1 MKNLFIILFL
11 FLSINCSGQVE
22 VDKKVGVKVGLNDT
36 EKIYQC
42 PVTITAFTGDTLYF
56 RAILNSPYIYV
67 DGLPE
72 SPYIVTQP
80 ITFTINYNTTLA
92 FELELLNGEYLDSAV
107 FEFDIFIRSFTESF
121 ELTAYQVALVY
132 NSAWRNNQSLIFD
145 YVENS
150 SELQNAPPI
159 AVGWDTLSR
168 RLKFA
173 SLPGSDIINNIPKK
187 IGRFRVTNATA
198 FVFGIPVGLIFYFNE
213 AQPISTIIAGE
224 SFSNINAFGT
234 FKGL

>member
-80 ITFTINYNTTLA
+80 
-92 FELELLNGEYLDSAV
+92 
-107 FEFDIFIRSFTESF
+107 RSEEHT
-121 ELTAYQVALVY
+121 
-132 NSAWRNNQSLIFD
+132 
-145 YVENS
+145 
-150 SELQNAPPI
+150 SELQ
-159 AVGWDTLSR
+159 SR
-168 RLKFA
+168 PHLVCRL
-173 SLPGSDIINNIPKK
+173 LLEKK
-187 IGRFRVTNATA
+187 
-198 FVFGIPVGLIFYFNE
+198 
-213 AQPISTIIAGE
+213 
-224 SFSNINAFGT
+224 
-234 FKGL
+234 K

>member
-92 FELELLNGEYLDSAV
+92 FELELLNGEYLDSAG
-107 FEFDIFIRSFTESF
+107 FELDIFIRRFTESF
-121 ELTAYQVALVY
+121 ELSAYQVALVC
-132 NSAWRNNQSLIFD
+132 NCAWRNNQSLIFE
-145 YVENS
+145 YVEMS
-150 SELQNAPPI
+150 SALQYAARI
-159 AVGWDTLSR
+159 FVGGDRLSR
-168 RLKFA
+168 MLIYA
-173 SLPGSDIINNIPKK
+173 AVAGSDIVNNIPKE
-187 IGRFRVTNATA
+187 IGRFRVINATA
-198 FVFGIPVGLIFYFNE
+198 LVFPLRVGLIFYF
-213 AQPISTIIAGE
+213 
-224 SFSNINAFGT
+224 
-234 FKGL
+234 